1 MENFKK
7 LTLIQLPNFMKQTI
21 WLIALMFLSFT
32 SLAQE
37 KIIVQGTY
45 PNIFIQHKV
54 APSETLYSIGR
65 LYNFSASQLARQNN
79 MQENDVLSVDKI
91 LKIPL
96 NKNNFTQD
104 GQSGENEV
112 LIPLHHIVLQGETLF
127 RISQN
132 FGKIRIDFLREWND
146 LNNDV
151 IKTDQRIVIGHLK
164 VDKKNV
170 SIVAE
175 RIINENSKNNVTA
188 QQENTDEQPTKKQE
202 VKQTE
207 TKVTEEETNPTPITN
222 GSDDEGFFVANYVV
236 NNENLAIKTGTAA
249 TFKSTSGWTDRKY
262 YVLINDIAPGTIV
275 RLTADN
281 NRSICAKVLGAL
293 PEMKENKNLLLRIS
307 NAGAAVLGISE
318 KSFPVK
324 VSYPK

>member
-7 LTLIQLPNFMKQTI
+7 LTTKQQPIFMKQTI
-21 WLIALMFLSFT
+21 WMIALLFLSFT
-32 SLAQE
+32 TLAQE

-45 PNIFIQHKV
+45 PNIYVQHKV

-132 FGKIRIDFLREWND
+132 FGKIRIDFLRVWND
-146 LNNDV
+146 LINDV
-151 IKTDQRIVIGHLK
+151 IKPEQKVVIGHLK
-164 VDKKNV
+164 VDKKNAN
-170 SIVAE
+170 IVLE
-175 RIINENSKNNVTA
+175 RMMNDNSPNDNTA

-222 GSDDEGFFVANYVV
+222 GSDDEGFFVSNYVV
-236 NNENLAIKTGTAA
+236 HNENLSIKTGTAA

-318 KSFPVK
+318 KIFSVK